1 MGRRENPIGECGKSL
16 RTLVTWLRSG
26 REATGLSYTQL
37 AEHCEFSA
45 DTLARAASGRG
56 VPRRPVVM
64 AFARV
69 CGLDELEA
77 ERLWKQARR
86 DEAQIRDAL
95 AGRQSSM
102 DISVVKNFAHLH
114 SALLELYRNEGK
126 PALRELNDRVGGQGR
141 LPPSTTSRVL
151 KGTSKPSRPF
161 VLAFAQ
167 ACGVRESVLPE
178 WQHAWERAHVERR
191 QALDRFR
198 RRRHESQKLLTHH
211 DQVSSRDLQ
220 QLMSDLEAAAVREP
234 GLRLKVHFPETRG
247 GLEAD
252 RSARMKRE
260 RIVDQAQQRGELS
273 CPTCQRPSF
282 GYTDGGGWGA
292 VPCAE
297 CTGTTIARRAPDH
310 LASRRRELS
319 NEEEAAIA
327 PGRQSDLTRYDTMTA
342 PATSTEPL
350 PALPASGAYSPD
362 DAPAIYLGS
371 LALLGA
377 KIHLP
382 DPAVHT
388 DEDDGPLTPDP
399 PTGNPPSAYQPPHTM
414 LLPPG
419 RPADI
424 SDPLHPLPLH
434 RLMALD
440 RALPSPADQKSHSAE
455 GRQTSVTW
463 TEPFTLRGWPRPAT
477 SMPQAAL
484 PALLVGTDSPTM
496 SLRLPSPMPATIGRA
511 TVPPLPPLCIRF
523 NRTPSCGPETD
534 EDELPTA
541 APLWRRWSLRL
552 PRRRRP
558 SDWPAAPASAHP
570 VLQKASD
577 IPVQEPSTWEAES
590 VCSQCGRLP
599 ASAPPGRQASF
610 LPSPCALGR
619 RHAWGL
625 VL

>member
-16 RTLVTWLRSG
+16 RTLVTWLRAG
-26 REATGLSYTQL
+26 REGTSLSYTQL
-37 AEHCEFSA
+37 AERCEFSA

-64 AFARV
+64 AFARG
-69 CGLDELEA
+69 CSLDEREA

-86 DEAQIRDAL
+86 DEVQVRDAL

-151 KGTSKPSRPF
+151 KGTSKPSRQF

-198 RRRHESQKLLTHH
+198 RRRHESQRLLTDD
-211 DQVSSRDLQ
+211 DQVSPRDLQ

-260 RIVDQAQQRGELS
+260 RIVDQAQRRGDLS

-297 CTGTTIARRAPDH
+297 CTGTTIARRASDH

-327 PGRQSDLTRYDTMTA
+327 PGRQSE
-342 PATSTEPL
+342 STKPL

-371 LALLGA
+371 FALLGA
-377 KIHLP
+377 QLHLP
-382 DPAVHT
+382 DTAVHT
-388 DEDDGPLTPDP
+388 DEDGWPLTPGP
-399 PTGNPPSAYQPPHTM
+399 PTANPPSAYQPPHGM
-414 LLPPG
+414 LPLSPG

-434 RLMALD
+434 RLMALG
-440 RALPSPADQKSHSAE
+440 RALPSPADQESHSAD

-463 TEPFTLRGWPRPAT
+463 TEPFTLGGWPRPAT
-477 SMPQAAL
+477 SMPKAAP
-484 PALLVGTDSPTM
+484 PALLVGADSPTM
-496 SLRLPSPMPATIGRA
+496 SLRLPSPMPSAAIGRA
-511 TVPPLPPLCIRF
+511 TVPPSPPLCFRLS
-523 NRTPSCGPETD
+523 RTPSCGPETD

-541 APLWRRWSLRL
+541 APLWRRWSFRL

-558 SDWPAAPASAHP
+558 SDWPAAPASPHP

-577 IPVQEPSTWEAES
+577 IPVQEPSTWEAERYLLS
-590 VCSQCGRLP
+590 VRSPPCVRASRSASEFPTLAMRPG
-599 ASAPPGRQASF
+599 ASARPE
-610 LPSPCALGR
+610 
-619 RHAWGL
+619 
-625 VL
+625 